1 LPLSLLALA
10 ACGSRQLRTIDPP
23 SADASGPS
31 MAVDPM
37 GELPRASDMA
47 TPNEYAVTLRAP
59 VSTELVS
66 ALVRRLFESFHARS
80 TAAIDADLDDDIVE
94 LRFDGGEVTVKKWS
108 WTYNQSTRIKNSPFD
123 QLDIDQM
130 YRPQDVE
137 IYARDELGLPGR
149 PSRPKSMEADDLLVR
164 IPIATTR
171 VGADVLFGDEI
182 RLLLRREGSRYKIH
196 GYGEVVPK

>member
-1 LPLSLLALA
+1 
-10 ACGSRQLRTIDPP
+10 
-23 SADASGPS
+23 

-37 GELPRASDMA
+37 GELPHASDMA

-59 VSTELVS
+59 VSTELVN
-66 ALVRRLFESFHARS
+66 ALVRRLFESFHSRS
-80 TAAIDADLDDDIVE
+80 TSAIEADLDDDIVE
-94 LRFDGGEVTVKKWS
+94 LRFDGGELTVKKYN
-108 WTYNQSTRIKNSPFD
+108 WTYNFSTRIKGSPFD

-130 YRPQDVE
+130 YRQQDVE

-149 PSRPKSMEADDLLVR
+149 PLRPKSMEADDLVVR

-182 RLLLRREGSRYKIH
+182 RLLLRREGSRYKLR